1 MASKGKHAVHDCT
14 DPDHHVHDAGAYVRA
29 VEEACADRGL
39 RLTPLRAQVLGLI
52 ADAGRPVKAYDLLD
66 AMKEENGSSA
76 PPTVYRALDF
86 LMANGFVHKLESV
99 NAFVA
104 CHHPNSAQHSVPFL
118 ICDRCHS
125 AVELEDRE
133 VVAAL
138 DARAKALGFQPQAQ
152 TLEVHGLC
160 ARCAAEQAGQRFV
173 PDHLAI
179 GDAPIPDGIVGGL
192 CGQPVAFFD
201 ITTLG
206 FGGLAVSDVQRGTDQ
221 ADHGAF
227 TIAQRRLGRQPARS

>member
-1 MASKGKHAVHDCT
+1 MPHAHRCT
-14 DPDHHVHDAGAYVRA
+14 DPKHHVDDARSFVRA
-29 VEEACADRGL
+29 VEHACQERGL
-39 RLTPLRAQVLGLI
+39 RLTPIRARVLALI
-52 ADAGRPVKAYDLLD
+52 AEAGKPVKAYELLEWVRATKGVGAD
-66 AMKEENGSSA
+66 A

-133 VVAAL
+133 VVGQL
-138 DARAKALGFQPQAQ
+138 EQRARALGFQPQAQ

-160 ARCAAEQAGQRFV
+160 ARCA
-173 PDHLAI
+173 
-179 GDAPIPDGIVGGL
+179 DA
-192 CGQPVAFFD
+192 A
-201 ITTLG
+201 
-206 FGGLAVSDVQRGTDQ
+206 
-221 ADHGAF
+221 
-227 TIAQRRLGRQPARS
+227 

>member
-1 MASKGKHAVHDCT
+1 MPHAHACT
-14 DPDHHVHDAGAYVRA
+14 DPKHHVHDARAFVAA
-29 VEEACADRGL
+29 VERACQERGL
-39 RLTPLRAQVLGLI
+39 RLTPIRARVLELI
-52 ADAGRPVKAYDLLD
+52 AEAGKPVKAYELLEWVRSKKGVGAD
-66 AMKEENGSSA
+66 A

-86 LMANGFVHKLESV
+86 LMANGFVHKLESM

-125 AVELEDRE
+125 AVELEDRD

-160 ARCAAEQAGQRFV
+160 ARCAEA
-173 PDHLAI
+173 
-179 GDAPIPDGIVGGL
+179 
-192 CGQPVAFFD
+192 
-201 ITTLG
+201 
-206 FGGLAVSDVQRGTDQ
+206 
-221 ADHGAF
+221 
-227 TIAQRRLGRQPARS
+227 